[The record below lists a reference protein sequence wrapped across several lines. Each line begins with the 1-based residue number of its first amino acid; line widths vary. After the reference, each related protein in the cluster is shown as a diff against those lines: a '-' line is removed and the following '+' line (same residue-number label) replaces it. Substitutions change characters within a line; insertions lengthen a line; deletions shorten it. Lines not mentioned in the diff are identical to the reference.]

1 MREADVQTNNIY
13 STHHWWNFFID
24 ARVRVL
30 MANLSEIL
38 LQSIAKKLD
47 QLLELVKQLIKT
59 LSHISKK

>member
-1 MREADVQTNNIY
+1 
-13 STHHWWNFFID
+13 
-24 ARVRVL
+24 
-30 MANLSEIL
+30 MANISEIL